1 MNYVGN
7 TVEGF
12 LAAASHP
19 AAVGRTINLGS
30 NREISIG
37 DLAQMII
44 SLTGSAATIESEAV
58 RLRPEKSEVE
68 RLLAENKLAREI
80 LGWEPAVS
88 LEDGLKETIEWLR
101 GNLHRYRPDS
111 YAI

>member
-19 AAVGRTINLGS
+19 GALGRTINLGS
-30 NREISIG
+30 NREISVG

-44 SLTGSAATIESEAV
+44 DLTDSKATIESEAA

-68 RLLAENKLAREI
+68 RLLADNKLAAEI
-80 LGWEPAVS
+80 LGWKPAVS
-88 LEDGLKETIEWLR
+88 LEDGLAKTIEWLR